1 MNRAEPIS
9 RSHGH
14 RHRRKRR
21 RRMLRLGIILGV
33 VFSLLVVVVLF
44 FFSKPKIWWE
54 QRVPGFNELYRPPL

>member
-1 MNRAEPIS
+1 
-9 RSHGH
+9 
-14 RHRRKRR
+14 
-21 RRMLRLGIILGV
+21 MLRLGIILGV